1 MSRWKSST
9 QRLPSGG
16 QDRVGRKEIYI
27 PSNQRYSEGKE
38 YSKMRSINEEEIKNF
53 YVTDEYIVKNPS
65 LHEEDSPW
73 KVSKIIP
80 LIDTFVEGLNRDEIN
95 LLDVG
100 GGAGLILN
108 AVSYYI
114 EETCKIKVM
123 KFALDLSPGMLK
135 IQKKRN
141 QDIKKSLNEDI
152 SKTSLA
158 NKEMDLTLMIDVLEH
173 VTNPTETLKELQRIS
188 KFVIF
193 KVPLEDNLLL
203 RTLDFIRSGKYRQH
217 EIEFMGH
224 INVYRFD
231 KLKHQIEDYTGEVL
245 DYYFTNI
252 FEYFLN
258 SDTILKNMDAKNKL
272 KNSIASYIFRLSPK
286 LCSFIFTDFV
296 MILVKCY

>member
-1 MSRWKSST
+1 MRKGST
-9 QRLPSGG
+9 H
-16 QDRVGRKEIYI
+16 RV
-27 PSNQRYSEGKE
+27 
-38 YSKMRSINEEEIKNF
+38 NEEDIKNL
-53 YVTDEYIVKNPS
+53 YVTDEYIAKNPS

-80 LIDTFVEGLNRDEIN
+80 LIDTFVEGFNKDEID

-108 AVSYYI
+108 AVSRYI
-114 EETCKIKVM
+114 EETYKIKVN
-123 KFALDLSPGMLK
+123 KFALDLSPGLLE

-141 QDIKKSLNEDI
+141 PGIKRLLNEDI

-158 NKEMDLTLMIDVLEH
+158 DKEIDLTLMIDVLEH
-173 VTNPTETLKELQRIS
+173 VTNPTEALEEVKRIS

-203 RTLDFIRSGKYRQH
+203 RTLDFIKRGWYRQRAI
-217 EIEFMGH
+217 EIMGH
-224 INVYRFD
+224 INVYSFN

-245 DYYFTNI
+245 DYYFTNV
-252 FEYFLN
+252 FDYFLN
-258 SDTILKNMDAKNKL
+258 SEHYYKNMDAKNKL
-272 KNSIASYIFRLSPK
+272 RLSIASYVFRLSPK